1 LKNTAK
7 KEKSVDIIGK
17 RKWYCWKQICINFQK
32 DIKDKSWWV

>member
-17 RKWYCWKQICINFQK
+17 RKWYC
-32 DIKDKSWWV
+32 